1 MEIKKEVQGEKTTL
15 ILYGRLDTSTA
26 PVLEREINELDD
38 DISLVFDMA
47 NLDYLSSVGLRLLL
61 VTKKRYKDN
70 FSLKNVKAEVLE
82 VLEMTGFADIIKIEG

>member
-15 ILYGRLDTSTA
+15 ILNGRLDTSTA